1 MIEKYNEIFVAYKK
15 FMEDN
20 SKYNPRIVK
29 YNTNTSTYFPVVTF
43 VLSNSINTNNCTL
56 DKIENYDQHYYTI
69 NIFTKDKINE
79 ENETVAS
86 QIVNEELTS
95 LTIQFFEKINM
106 KRTLCNITPNLDYS
120 ILRRTLQ
127 FQCLVGSVR
136 GNIIRR

>member
-43 VLSNSINTNNCTL
+43 VLSNSVNTNNCTL